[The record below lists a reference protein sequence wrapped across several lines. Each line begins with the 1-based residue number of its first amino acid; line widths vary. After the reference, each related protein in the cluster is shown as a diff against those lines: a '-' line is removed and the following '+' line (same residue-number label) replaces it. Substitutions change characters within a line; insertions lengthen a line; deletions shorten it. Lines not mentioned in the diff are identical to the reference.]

1 MSGFVG
7 KIGDFAQACLKTV
20 FYYAVRFSA
29 RIAAVTLFNFR
40 CVGRENMEFDGGAL
54 VLSTHQSHFDPV
66 LIGLSYN
73 GRMNYLARRSLFNN
87 RLLGTVIYL
96 LDAIELDRDR
106 SGIAGLKETLK
117 RLKGGKKVLVFP
129 EGTRTSDG
137 KIAPLKPGFLA
148 VARRSKV
155 PLVPVAITGAYE
167 ALPRTSSFPIRYP
180 IRMAVGEKLE
190 AEMVASLSDEEVLK
204 ILSERLH
211 ECYRQANGIRN

>member
-1 MSGFVG
+1 MTGFGG
-7 KIGDFAQACLKTV
+7 KISSVAQALLKTA
-20 FYYAVRFSA
+20 FYRSIRLAA
-29 RIAAVTLFNFR
+29 QIASVPLFDFR
-40 CVGRENMEFDGGAL
+40 CIGRHHMQFDGGAL

-87 RLLGTVIYL
+87 QLLGTVIYL

-117 RLKGGKKVLVFP
+117 RLKSGKKVLIFP

-137 KIAPLKPGFLA
+137 KIGPLKPGFLA

-155 PLVPVAITGAYE
+155 PLVPVAISGAFE

-180 IRMAVGEKLE
+180 IRMAIGEKLDV
-190 AEMVASLSDEEVLK
+190 EMVAALSDDEVLK
-204 ILSERLH
+204 LLGERMH
-211 ECYRQANGIRN
+211 ACYRQATELRD